1 MVISHKFRIFIGR
14 LVRATPNHRMEAASS
29 VQQKDKMADRTTRR
43 LCVSHSFSMAPTSAE
58 RERVISGHLAN
69 RFGSRLGTNS
79 KLLHGVNIKPISTPN
94 NYLNTVFE
102 SRYQLVRELQKQCHP
117 TIPKEKALTRCNSL
131 SACGSKVNTRKNILF
146 VYRPVK
152 EKHIHVDSQK
162 GFTVQHR
169 TEQLKLYLPCDI

>member
-58 RERVISGHLAN
+58 RGRVISGHLAN

-79 KLLHGVNIKPISTPN
+79 KLLHGVNIKPISTPIQ
-94 NYLNTVFE
+94 YTKSIFFLVFTFDPHAE
-102 SRYQLVRELQKQCHP
+102 RELSKYS
-117 TIPKEKALTRCNSL
+117 IRKSIL
-131 SACGSKVNTRKNILF
+131 ACAGAAETMPSHD
-146 VYRPVK
+146 P
-152 EKHIHVDSQK
+152 QGK
-162 GFTVQHR
+162 GFDPLQFSLCVW
-169 TEQLKLYLPCDI
+169 TESKYKKEYTLCISSR